1 MLPEAKLDLDNIY
14 QITVLLQACS
24 RRLVVKR
31 RWKWREQQGKKRRS
45 ESPQRHGYINF

>member
-24 RRLVVKR
+24 RRLVVR
-31 RWKWREQQGKKRRS
+31 RKWREQQGKKRRS
-45 ESPQRHGYINF
+45 ESPQKHGYINF